1 MKKIKV
7 ILILIALLIALSPSM
22 VMAKGLVPAGVTLQG
37 WSTTANNGGKSSTIN
52 LKYTNG
58 FSDSIPL
65 DAPFSSSW
73 YPLNDVRPIL
83 QAYKEGWG
91 PDLGGEGGNL
101 GTTINFAP
109 NVLAAM
115 KAQNFNPAQVGGAN
129 IPPESTILNEE
140 QTAWL
145 KQIGYTVPAVTTT
158 PSTPSPVVK
167 SNPPP
172 VQAQPETKQETLPSQ
187 PVTTKP
193 VTTPLKETDS
203 AAPKADPA
211 DPVGQT
217 VKTPA
222 TPMTQEMIAESQIL
236 AAENPPTINE
246 PKVSVIEQANE
257 SEQPATHNNIW
268 LGVALVVIV
277 AAVAIAVILVKRKSK
292 SD

>member
-1 MKKIKV
+1 MTKKIKAIV
-7 ILILIALLIALSPSM
+7 TLVALLIALSPSM
-22 VMAKGLVPAGVTLQG
+22 AMAGGLVPAGVTLQG

-65 DAPFSSSW
+65 DAPFNSSW

-83 QAYKEGWG
+83 QAHKEGWG

-145 KQIGYTVPAVTTT
+145 KQLGYTVPTNTPA
-158 PSTPSPVVK
+158 PSTPTPVIKNDSPPEQP
-167 SNPPP
+167 NP
-172 VQAQPETKQETLPSQ
+172 QPAPKQEIQPSQ
-187 PVTTKP
+187 PVTQPSTIP
-193 VTTPLKETDS
+193 PKETVTV
-203 AAPKADPA
+203 PKADPA

-217 VKTPA
+217 VETPA
-222 TPMTQEMIAESQIL
+222 TPMTQEMIAESRKL
-236 AAENPPTINE
+236 AAENPPTINKPKLPVAEQTTE
-246 PKVSVIEQANE
+246 P
-257 SEQPATHNNIW
+257 EQPVSNQNIW
-268 LGVALVVIV
+268 IGVASIV
-277 AAVAIAVILVKRKSK
+277 AVLTIGVIYMKRKVK
-292 SD
+292 SA